1 MSFITGNG
9 VSKNLTA
16 RSCTD
21 SNQDFIR
28 LIKKFTDVCMSS
40 FPIQANPCYWDGL
53 RVTLIRCLE
62 GPPIG
67 RLGLFHGVVFTVFH
81 LLEGSVKMKKDGKSA
96 EARKGQWIACQPGE
110 RFQDFSDSAR
120 ILSIHLL
127 IESPANATAWTGA
140 PLVTLEADAS
150 LERRARRLRDTAILR
165 RVRASGALTPQSEPA
180 TFPEMMALQEGTAAF
195 FVRLLELLEMAG
207 MRYDAPLIRDIR
219 VRDAAASRVRESA
232 HALLARVAGE
242 RLQSQRRAARP
253 LVAAGAG
260 HDARAILEPAPRA
273 SRLCAAAGRRAHD
286 QRGRLRNR
294 LRPPQPVLV
303 LVHQKSQGVPAKIPR
318 APRTGLRKQTAVG
331 RRIQRTTLGS
341 HATNRSRQW
350 EPSPVESK
358 LKAR

>member
-1 MSFITGNG
+1 MGFPR
-9 VSKNLTA
+9 NLTD
-16 RSCTD
+16 RSRAD

-28 LIKKFTDVCMSS
+28 LIKKFTDLCMSS
-40 FPIQANPCYWDGL
+40 FPNQATPCYWDGL

-67 RLGLFHGVVFTVFH
+67 RHGLFHGVVFTVFH

-120 ILSIHLL
+120 ILSVHLL

-180 TFPEMMALQEGTAAF
+180 TFPEMMALQEATAAF

-219 VRDAAASRVRESA
+219 VSETRQRLASASLRTSFSRESLA
-232 HALLARVAGE
+232 SGCNLSAAQLDRLWRQELDMTPAQFWNQRRVQTACALLQGDGHTIKEVAYETGFGHLSQFSFWFTKNLKESPRKFRARHE
-242 RLQSQRRAARP
+242 R
-253 LVAAGAG
+253 
-260 HDARAILEPAPRA
+260 D
-273 SRLCAAAGRRAHD
+273 
-286 QRGRLRNR
+286 
-294 LRPPQPVLV
+294 
-303 LVHQKSQGVPAKIPR
+303 
-318 APRTGLRKQTAVG
+318 
-331 RRIQRTTLGS
+331 
-341 HATNRSRQW
+341 
-350 EPSPVESK
+350 
-358 LKAR
+358 